1 MSRYGAEGQR
11 SEFSWTKCELDIWVS
26 QQGHRF
32 ESGVQERV
40 HGRMGVL
47 RGPRLTFQATE
58 WPEVSGSAQGLRQE
72 RPKGSGL

>member
-1 MSRYGAEGQR
+1 M
-11 SEFSWTKCELDIWVS
+11 S

-32 ESGVQERV
+32 ESGVQDRV

-47 RGPRLTFQATE
+47 RGLRLTFQATE
-58 WPEVSGSAQGLRQE
+58 WPEVMGSARRLRQE